1 MNGIA
6 YLSKVRYTY
15 LRIFFFFPM
24 TTKVT
29 RSTVR
34 GQITLPKRWRTQA
47 GTDLFLMEM
56 TDSSILIKP
65 MKVNTV
71 KKEQILFDA
80 DRDNDGKG
88 VSPDEMI
95 AVLKRI
101 QHG

>member
-1 MNGIA
+1 
-6 YLSKVRYTY
+6 
-15 LRIFFFFPM
+15 M

-56 TDSSILIKP
+56 TDTSIVIKP
-65 MKVNTV
+65 LEMAKAR
-71 KKEQILFDA
+71 KEQVLFDA

-88 VSPDEMI
+88 VSLDEMI

-101 QHG
+101 RHG